1 MLLQQIIQ
9 NSKKI
14 FKLDSEILSKIT
26 SDTNETANALIV
38 VSIWS
43 TSVLYFS
50 FNLRSSAL
58 LYPAFD
64 HIFGW
69 IIATFGTWYF
79 LSKVYNETLQ
89 MQNLLALTGYAQ
101 VVLFLIIFL
110 GKINFCFFPLVYC
123 SGDSRFSLWM
133 LGVVYWVYAIIYKG
147 MKVGFYI
154 ENKPASSSSILFL
167 VIIFLVSDI
176 LKSLL

>member
-1 MLLQQIIQ
+1 
-9 NSKKI
+9 
-14 FKLDSEILSKIT
+14 
-26 SDTNETANALIV
+26 
-38 VSIWS
+38 
-43 TSVLYFS
+43 
-50 FNLRSSAL
+50 
-58 LYPAFD
+58 
-64 HIFGW
+64 
-69 IIATFGTWYF
+69 
-79 LSKVYNETLQ
+79 

-110 GKINFCFFPLVYC
+110 GRINFCFFPLVYC
-123 SGDSRFSLWM
+123 SGNSRFSLWM

-154 ENKPASSSSILFL
+154 ENKPASSSSIVFL